1 MKKTVIAAAV
11 ILGISLA
18 LVSCSSAPKRT
29 MERSEV
35 ANSAYNRLEAA
46 KTELAHSDYLTAKSD
61 FDLAYKEALS
71 VDNADLLTK
80 VCLSKMSYVII
91 TNDGNPKDLLD
102 EAKSY
107 AKRAADSERLSAMCT
122 LYEARLLLANEDET
136 SLTQAAVLCDESEEG
151 LKKDGLYL
159 AYLYR
164 TRGEI
169 LFAQKKFAEA
179 EKPFEDAADLHI
191 KERYLSEI
199 ALDYYYLARA
209 YSAQQKKEAA
219 IGALENALKYDRLDE
234 NTAGLGADYYALAV
248 VLNSNSPSAQDQLKS
263 KEYAVYSAKI
273 YAAGGFEE
281 LSEKSLQYAQQ

>member
-1 MKKTVIAAAV
+1 MKKSILAAAALLSV
-11 ILGISLA
+11 I
-18 LVSCSSAPKRT
+18 VTVTSCSSAPKRT
-29 MERSEV
+29 MERTEV
-35 ANSAYNRLEAA
+35 ANSAYNRLEVA
-46 KTELAHSDYLTAKSD
+46 KTELAHGDYQTSRND

-80 VCLSKMSYVII
+80 VCLSRMSYVIA
-91 TNDGNPKDLLD
+91 TGDGDAKQLLD

-107 AKRAADSERLSAMCT
+107 AERSKDSARLTAMCT
-122 LYEARLLLANEDET
+122 LYEARLLLSNGDET
-136 SLTQAAVLCDESEEG
+136 SLTQAWVLCEKSEEG

-169 LFAQKKFAEA
+169 LFAQKRFEES
-179 EKPFEDAADLHI
+179 EKPFEDAASLHI

-219 IGALENALKYDRLDE
+219 INALENALKYDRLDE

-248 VLNSNSPSAQDQLKS
+248 VLTSGNPSAQDLVKS
-263 KEYAVYSAKI
+263 REYAIYSAKV
-273 YAAGGFEE
+273 YAAGGFDE
-281 LSEKSLQYAQQ
+281 LSVKSLELAR